1 MGGENEEELSEE
13 LKVSVE
19 TEEEIEELVIVELD
33 DGLPGGSMLET
44 YNFTFIHYVVSIV
57 RFLLTFL
64 RLRSGHQFMTK

>member
-33 DGLPGGSMLET
+33 DGLRGGSMET